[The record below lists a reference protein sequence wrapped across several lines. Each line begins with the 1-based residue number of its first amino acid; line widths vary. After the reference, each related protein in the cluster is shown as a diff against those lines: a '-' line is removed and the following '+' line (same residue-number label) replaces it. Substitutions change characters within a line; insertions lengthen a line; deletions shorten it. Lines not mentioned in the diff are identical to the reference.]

1 MTERMRMALAAM
13 GPVLTVLVIFAGEQ
27 KPLEDHVQLMSVS
40 FGVSAVVL
48 AIGYVVQHVRGK
60 GVRAVALTT
69 ALGVALVLLALLVS
83 AAVSPEVRAWLPIL
97 VVTAPVITF
106 PSVFGAALATCAGAA
121 PARSATS
128 SSLSQTEKASA
139 SSPPRRSP

>member
-13 GPVLTVLVIFAGEQ
+13 GPVLTILVIVAGEQ
-27 KPLEDHVQLMSVS
+27 KPLDDHIQLMSVS

-60 GVRAVALTT
+60 GLRSVGLTT
-69 ALGVALVLLALLVS
+69 AIGVALVLLALLVS
-83 AAVSPEVRAWLPIL
+83 ASFSAEVRAWLPIL

-106 PSVFGAALATCAGAA
+106 PSVFGAALATCAGAREA
-121 PARSATS
+121 KNTPA
-128 SSLSQTEKASA
+128 
-139 SSPPRRSP
+139 